1 MAVGV
6 AEGVEVAVGGIG
18 VDVDVGEGTGVGVS
32 AGMGGIQ
39 AASKIKRKI
48 QSAERGMKVSLKNF
62 CLSGLIRIDMRSFW
76 CIIDLMTVKLHAWD
90 LTPEEAIRIQTDLR
104 QRLML
109 SWDHRP
115 VATIGGVDVS
125 IKPETARAAIVVIRY
140 PELTP
145 IEAVVADAPLVF
157 PYIPGLL
164 SFREG
169 PAVLLAWSKLQ
180 NKPDLLMFDGQGIAH
195 PRGIGIASQMGLWLE
210 RPTIGVAKSRLY
222 GRHGEVG
229 PRRGDHTELLDKN
242 GNVIGTVLRTREKSN
257 PLYVSPGHLMDV
269 KHATQFVLDC
279 CTGYRLPEPTRW
291 AHKVAG
297 GEELPIKDEGQPSL
311 F

>member
-1 MAVGV
+1 
-6 AEGVEVAVGGIG
+6 
-18 VDVDVGEGTGVGVS
+18 
-32 AGMGGIQ
+32 
-39 AASKIKRKI
+39 
-48 QSAERGMKVSLKNF
+48 
-62 CLSGLIRIDMRSFW
+62 
-76 CIIDLMTVKLHAWD
+76 MTAKLHNWD
-90 LTPEEAIRIQTDLR
+90 LTPEEAARVQTDLR
-104 QRLML
+104 QRLVL
-109 SWDHRP
+109 TWDHRP

-125 IKPETARAAIVVIRY
+125 IKPETARAAIVVISY
-140 PELTP
+140 PELSP
-145 IEAVVADAPLVF
+145 VEAAIADAPLVF
-157 PYIPGLL
+157 PYILGLL

-222 GRHGEVG
+222 GRHAEVG
-229 PRRGDHTELLDKN
+229 LQRGDRADLLDKS
-242 GNVIGTVLRTREKSN
+242 GNIIGTVLRTREKTN
-257 PLYVSPGHLMDV
+257 PLYISPGHLIDV

-297 GEELPIKDEGQPSL
+297 GEKFPIKTDDQPSL

>member
-1 MAVGV
+1 
-6 AEGVEVAVGGIG
+6 
-18 VDVDVGEGTGVGVS
+18 
-32 AGMGGIQ
+32 
-39 AASKIKRKI
+39 
-48 QSAERGMKVSLKNF
+48 
-62 CLSGLIRIDMRSFW
+62 
-76 CIIDLMTVKLHAWD
+76 MTVKLHSWD
-90 LTPEEAIRIQTDLR
+90 LTPEEAARVQIELR
-104 QRLML
+104 QRLIL
-109 SWDHRP
+109 TWDNRP

-125 IKPETARAAIVVIRY
+125 IKPETARAAIVVISY
-140 PELTP
+140 PELKP
-145 IEAVVADAPLVF
+145 VEAAVADAPLVF

-222 GRHGEVG
+222 GRHTEVG
-229 PRRGDHTELLDKN
+229 AQRGDQADLLDKN
-242 GNVIGTVLRTREKSN
+242 GTIIGTVLRTREKAN
-257 PLYVSPGHLMDV
+257 PLYISPGHFIDV
-269 KHATQFVLDC
+269 EHATQFVLDC

-297 GEELPIKDEGQPSL
+297 GEKLPIQEDQQPSL